1 MIYASHNFVTPKQ
14 YLELLN
20 TIKESKGE
28 EEEEL

>member
-1 MIYASHNFVTPKQ
+1 VTPKQ